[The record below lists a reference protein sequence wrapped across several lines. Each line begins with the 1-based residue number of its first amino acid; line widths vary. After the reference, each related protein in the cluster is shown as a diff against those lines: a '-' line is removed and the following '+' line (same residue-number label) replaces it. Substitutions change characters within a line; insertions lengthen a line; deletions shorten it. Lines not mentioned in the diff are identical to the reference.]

1 MKAEIKKAIFA
12 MLQDDATVTDL
23 CNTTEDFTW
32 VFEHRKTNAEQFRAC
47 FETESHNTTGD
58 YKSTFFVNG
67 LHATIV
73 T

>member
-32 VFEHRKTNAEQFRAC
+32 VFEHRKTNAEQFRA
-47 FETESHNTTGD
+47 
-58 YKSTFFVNG
+58 
-67 LHATIV
+67 
-73 T
+73 